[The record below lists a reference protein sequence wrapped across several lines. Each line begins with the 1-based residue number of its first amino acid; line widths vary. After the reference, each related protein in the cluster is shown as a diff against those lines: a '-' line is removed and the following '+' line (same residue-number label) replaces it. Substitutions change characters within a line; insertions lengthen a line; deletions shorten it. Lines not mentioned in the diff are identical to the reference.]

1 MKKIVVILVI
11 LFGLSACAA
20 SREPGVVPNAYDPIE
35 SVNRDIFD
43 FNDFT
48 QENVFNPIVAT
59 YNYIIPS
66 FIRNRLVRF
75 FDNLGEGET
84 LVNSLLQAKFENAG
98 LTISRFAINT
108 TLGIGGLWDVATD
121 FGVENKPQDFGMTL
135 ESYGVDEGPIITV
148 PFLYPMSVRDGIGM
162 IGDIFIDPIRIFGAP
177 ALESESSGIYW
188 AYYGSSVFVSYSDEM
203 DYLNSAKTMTLD
215 PYSSIIKYSRL
226 SRYSKFDDIP
236 KSELKLESD
245 GDLESVSYDFDF
257 NTEDDEYNNEKN
269 SENQKE

>member
-20 SREPGVVPNAYDPIE
+20 SREPGVVPKAYDQIE

-121 FGVENKPQDFGMTL
+121 FGVENKPQDFG
-135 ESYGVDEGPIITV
+135 
-148 PFLYPMSVRDGIGM
+148 
-162 IGDIFIDPIRIFGAP
+162 
-177 ALESESSGIYW
+177 
-188 AYYGSSVFVSYSDEM
+188 
-203 DYLNSAKTMTLD
+203 
-215 PYSSIIKYSRL
+215 
-226 SRYSKFDDIP
+226 
-236 KSELKLESD
+236 
-245 GDLESVSYDFDF
+245 
-257 NTEDDEYNNEKN
+257 
-269 SENQKE
+269 